1 MIKDKLKELRKKNH
15 LTQIEFAKIFN
26 ISNGTVGNWESGT
39 RQPDHEALVK
49 IAKYFDVTVDYLLGV
64 DEDNKK
70 SPSNDGLAPD
80 EQAVLSMYRMTSPEK
95 RLDFIRQ
102 LIDLVPE
109 DQQQELA
116 DFVLA
121 VIKTSK

>member
-1 MIKDKLKELRKKNH
+1 MLRIKELR
-15 LTQIEFAKIFN
+15 EVRKIKQKEMAE
-26 ISNGTVGNWESGT
+26 ILQVPSNTYNQWENGK
-39 RQPDHEALVK
+39 RQPDHETLVK
-49 IAKYFDVTVDYLLGV
+49 IAKYFDVTVDYILGIE
-64 DEDNKK
+64 EDNKK

-80 EQAVLSMYRMTSPEK
+80 EQAILSIYRMTLPEK

-116 DFVLA
+116 EYVLA

>member
-1 MIKDKLKELRKKNH
+1 MIKDKLKELRKKHH
-15 LTQIEFAKIFN
+15 LTQIEFARIFN
-26 ISNGTVGNWESGT
+26 ISNGTVGNWESGI
-39 RQPDHEALVK
+39 RQPDHETLVK

-64 DEDNKK
+64 EDGNKK

-116 DFVLA
+116 EFVLA
-121 VIKTSK
+121 AIKTSK